1 MVGKL
6 ILVVDDERDIAEI
19 VSELLQGEGYRT
31 TVAYDGQEALAA
43 LREHRPDAVVLD
55 IKMPVMDG
63 LEVIHRMRADPAFQD
78 MPIVVLTATRVIKE
92 LEQEF
97 RQCRVYH
104 WISKPFESDELVRS
118 VTNALLGSDPRG
130 SDPKGL
136 RT

>member
-1 MVGKL
+1 MAGKL

-31 TVAYDGQEALAA
+31 TLAYDGQEALAA
-43 LREHRPDAVVLD
+43 LRRHRPDAVVLD

-63 LEVIHRMRADPAFQD
+63 LEVIHRMRADPAFQAT
-78 MPIVVLTATRVIKE
+78 PVVVLTATRVIEE

-97 RQCRVYH
+97 RQYRVHH
-104 WISKPFESDELVRS
+104 WISKPFEPADLIRS
-118 VTNALLGSDPRG
+118 ITNALQG

-136 RT
+136 GA